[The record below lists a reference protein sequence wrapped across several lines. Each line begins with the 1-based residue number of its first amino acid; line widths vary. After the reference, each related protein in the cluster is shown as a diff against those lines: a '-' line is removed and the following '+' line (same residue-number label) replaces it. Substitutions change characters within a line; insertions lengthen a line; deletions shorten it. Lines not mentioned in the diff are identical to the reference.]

1 MSKKLYE
8 ATLLQLKGKALA
20 EVAAME
26 RLLRST
32 EGSAE
37 VLMEHAQQLTLYEN
51 AMTVLQA
58 YIGPYYQ
65 PSPEPPQALP
75 AAPAESV
82 EPPGEP
88 RVITPE
94 MSSTYAASVGQTE
107 AVTAK
112 RRYVPVEEE
121 EEE

>member
-1 MSKKLYE
+1 MSQKLYE

-26 RLLRST
+26 RLLRSA

-58 YIGPYYQ
+58 YIGHYYA
-65 PSPEPPQALP
+65 PSPAPPQVPP

-112 RRYVPVEEE
+112 RRYTPVEEE